1 MVPLNFEASNVELAV
16 KGVIALPFAVMCPYL
31 SMVIGYIAEVVV
43 AGDVEGGAC
52 LIVTLPLVPLPV
64 KPSLP
69 VTPVIVPVLLVYPFG
84 FVELY
89 GVKPSAA
96 VISEL
101 DRDAHW

>member
-1 MVPLNFEASNVELAV
+1 MELAV
-16 KGVIALPFAVMCPYL
+16 KGVTALPFAVICPYL
-31 SMVIGYIAEVVV
+31 SIVIGYIAEVVV
-43 AGDVEGGAC
+43 AGEVVGAAC

-89 GVKPSAA
+89 GVKPSAV

-101 DRDAHW
+101 DKDAH